1 MENASKALIMAGAVL
16 IAIVL
21 ISIGVYIISS
31 QQGAIDQSEES
42 SKVLQIKTYNAT
54 FEKYGGTIKGSEVKN
69 LLSDIQTNN
78 NRNTSKITITHGS
91 NTGDTTS
98 VINNIRNLIRPNKNY
113 TIDFGYDADGYV
125 NTIKIT
131 G

>member
-31 QQGAIDQSEES
+31 QQGVIDQSEES
-42 SKVLQIKTYNAT
+42 SEVLQIKTYNAT

-69 LLSDIQTNN
+69 LLVDIQTNN
-78 NRNTSKITITHGS
+78 NRNAGKQITITYGTES
-91 NTGDTTS
+91 D
-98 VINNIRNLIRPNKNY
+98 INGIRNLIRPNKNY
-113 TIDFGYDADGYV
+113 EIDLVGYDADGYV
-125 NTIKIT
+125 NAITIT
-131 G
+131 D